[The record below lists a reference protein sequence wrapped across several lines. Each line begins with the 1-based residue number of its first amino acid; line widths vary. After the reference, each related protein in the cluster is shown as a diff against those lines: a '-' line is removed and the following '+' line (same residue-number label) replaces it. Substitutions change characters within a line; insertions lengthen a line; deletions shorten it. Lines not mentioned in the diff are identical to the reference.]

1 MIKLIVRLIHKVM
14 ERVNDT
20 RLCDKALEPHE
31 KKELFIK
38 EYKEFKKYN

>member
-1 MIKLIVRLIHKVM
+1 MKQLIFRLIDILV
-14 ERVNDT
+14 EYVNDVKI
-20 RLCDKALEPHE
+20 CDKALEHHE